1 MKRLV
6 LFVFVATIFLTACN
20 SPEGKPEEKKES
32 KQTVLTKSGLFDKIG
47 QNEKSL
53 FSDKSARIN
62 KKSALELVE
71 DYQQFANRFPKDT
84 LAPEYLF
91 KASDISMN
99 LGRPRVTVNIFNRLI
114 SDYPDFNKIS
124 TCYFLRAF
132 VYDDQLKDYVKAEK
146 YYKDFLERFPDS
158 EFADDAQMLMKN
170 MGKSPEQLI
179 KDFGE

>member
-6 LFVFVATIFLTACN
+6 LFVFVATMFLAACN
-20 SPEGKPEEKKES
+20 SSEEKPEEKKES
-32 KQTVLTKSGLFDKIG
+32 KQTVLTKSELLDKID

-53 FSDKSARIN
+53 FSEKSARIN

-71 DYQQFANRFPKDT
+71 AYQQFANRFPKDT
-84 LAPEYLF
+84 LTPEYLF

-99 LGRPRVTVNIFNRLI
+99 LGRPQVTVNIFNRLI
-114 SDYPDFNKIS
+114 SNYPDFNKIS

-146 YYKDFLERFPDS
+146 YYKEFLEKYPES

-179 KDFGE
+179 KDFGD